1 MAFALTGYDS
11 STDARELDDSFG
23 TVGAYIKTWGE
34 KNEEGNIKPTY
45 FEKLETMPCEK
56 SDINLDGDD
65 NVDNFKFYEPSLAF
79 A

>member
-11 STDARELDDSFG
+11 SADARELDDSIG
-23 TVGAYIKTWGE
+23 SIGAYLKTWGE
-34 KNEEGNIKPTY
+34 KDEEGNIIPTY
-45 FEKLETMPCEK
+45 FMKLETAPCEK
-56 SDINLDGDD
+56 SDINLEGDD